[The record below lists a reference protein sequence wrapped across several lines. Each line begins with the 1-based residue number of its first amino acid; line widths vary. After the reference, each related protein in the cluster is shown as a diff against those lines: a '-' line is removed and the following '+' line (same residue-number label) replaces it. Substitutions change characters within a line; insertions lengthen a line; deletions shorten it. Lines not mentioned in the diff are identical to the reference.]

1 MRTFASDE
9 LTEIR
14 DSYRNAADQKKQIGI
29 LADLHDCTE
38 QDIQQALG
46 LPVTPPKPKPKPKP
60 STGRK
65 QKRAYV
71 QWQKDQVA
79 QLCELYE
86 KGYKLVDIADMLGIP
101 LERVKKKVFNMGTAG
116 QLTLRSHRQKSKPQK
131 VPTEQN
137 RQEKQRETQLVTASG
152 AEERSSDVHVL
163 LQDYFFRIGEPS
175 TADDCNFPSVPHAL
189 FELDQLLT
197 RAAALVHALRV
208 LAEKGGGAP

>member
-1 MRTFASDE
+1 MRTFAPDE

-29 LADLHDCTE
+29 LADLHDCTV
-38 QDIQQALG
+38 QDIQQVLG
-46 LPVTPPKPKPKPKP
+46 LPVTSTKSKL

-71 QWQKDQVA
+71 QWQKDQVT

-101 LERVKKKVFNMGTAG
+101 LERVKKKVFTMGTAG

-163 LQDYFFRIGEPS
+163 LQDYFSRIGEPS

-197 RAAALVHALRV
+197 RAAALVYALRA

>member
-1 MRTFASDE
+1 MRTFAPDE

-29 LADLHDCTE
+29 LADLHDCTL
-38 QDIQQALG
+38 QDIQRALG
-46 LPVTPPKPKPKPKP
+46 LPVTSTKSKP

-131 VPTEQN
+131 VLTEQN

-163 LQDYFFRIGEPS
+163 LQDYFSRIGEPS

-208 LAEKGGGAP
+208 LAEKGGGA

>member
-1 MRTFASDE
+1 MRTFAPDE

-29 LADLHDCTE
+29 LADLHDCTL

-46 LPVTPPKPKPKPKP
+46 LPVTSTKSKP

-101 LERVKKKVFNMGTAG
+101 LERVEKKVFTMGTAG

-163 LQDYFFRIGEPS
+163 LQDYFSRIGEPS

-197 RAAALVHALRV
+197 RAAALVYALRV

>member
-1 MRTFASDE
+1 MRTFAPDE

-14 DSYRNAADQKKQIGI
+14 DSYRNAADQNKQIGI
-29 LADLHDCTE
+29 LADLHDCTV
-38 QDIQQALG
+38 QDIQRALG
-46 LPVTPPKPKPKPKP
+46 LPVTSTKSKP

-71 QWQKDQVA
+71 QWQKDQVT

-131 VPTEQN
+131 VPPEQN
-137 RQEKQRETQLVTASG
+137 RQKEQRETQLVTASG
-152 AEERSSDVHVL
+152 AEERSSDVHAL
-163 LQDYFFRIGEPS
+163 LQDYFSRIGEPS

-189 FELDQLLT
+189 FELEQLLT

-208 LAEKGGGAP
+208 LAEKGGDAP

>member
-1 MRTFASDE
+1 MRTFAPDD

-14 DSYRNAADQKKQIGI
+14 DIYRNAADQKKQIGI
-29 LADLHDCTE
+29 LADLHDCTL
-38 QDIQQALG
+38 QDIQRALG
-46 LPVTPPKPKPKPKP
+46 LPVTSTKSKP

-131 VPTEQN
+131 VPPEQN
-137 RQEKQRETQLVTASG
+137 RQKEQRETQLVTASG
-152 AEERSSDVHVL
+152 AEERSSDVHAL
-163 LQDYFFRIGEPS
+163 LQDYFSRIGEPS

-208 LAEKGGGAP
+208 LAEKGGSAP

>member
-1 MRTFASDE
+1 MRTFAPDE

-29 LADLHDCTE
+29 LADLHDCTV
-38 QDIQQALG
+38 QDIQQVLG
-46 LPVTPPKPKPKPKP
+46 LPVTSTKSKL

-71 QWQKDQVA
+71 QWQKDQVT

-163 LQDYFFRIGEPS
+163 LQDYFSRIGEPS

>member
-1 MRTFASDE
+1 MRAFAPDE

-29 LADLHDCTE
+29 LADLHDCTL
-38 QDIQQALG
+38 QDIQRALG
-46 LPVTPPKPKPKPKP
+46 LPVTSTKSKP

-163 LQDYFFRIGEPS
+163 LQDYFSRIGEPS

>member
-1 MRTFASDE
+1 
-9 LTEIR
+9 
-14 DSYRNAADQKKQIGI
+14 
-29 LADLHDCTE
+29 
-38 QDIQQALG
+38 
-46 LPVTPPKPKPKPKP
+46 
-60 STGRK
+60 
-65 QKRAYV
+65 
-71 QWQKDQVA
+71 
-79 QLCELYE
+79 
-86 KGYKLVDIADMLGIP
+86 
-101 LERVKKKVFNMGTAG
+101 MGTAG

-163 LQDYFFRIGEPS
+163 LQDYFSRIGEPS

-208 LAEKGGGAP
+208 LAEKGGDAP

>member
-1 MRTFASDE
+1 MRTFAPDE

-29 LADLHDCTE
+29 LADLHDCTL
-38 QDIQQALG
+38 QDIQRALG
-46 LPVTPPKPKPKPKP
+46 LPVTSTKSKP

-137 RQEKQRETQLVTASG
+137 RQEKQRETPLVTASG

-163 LQDYFFRIGEPS
+163 LQDYFSRIGEPS

-189 FELDQLLT
+189 SELDQLLT

>member
-1 MRTFASDE
+1 MRAFAPDE

-29 LADLHDCTE
+29 LADLHDCTL
-38 QDIQQALG
+38 QDIQRALG
-46 LPVTPPKPKPKPKP
+46 LPVTSTKSKP

-163 LQDYFFRIGEPS
+163 LQDYFSRIGEPS

-208 LAEKGGGAP
+208 LAEKGGSAP

>member
-29 LADLHDCTE
+29 LADLHDCTV
-38 QDIQQALG
+38 QDIQRALG
-46 LPVTPPKPKPKPKP
+46 LPVTSTKSKP
-60 STGRK
+60 STGRR

-101 LERVKKKVFNMGTAG
+101 LERVKKKVFTMGTAG

-131 VPTEQN
+131 VPPEQN
-137 RQEKQRETQLVTASG
+137 RQKEQRETQLVTASG

-163 LQDYFFRIGEPS
+163 LQDYFSRIGELS

-197 RAAALVHALRV
+197 RAAALVYALRV
-208 LAEKGGGAP
+208 LAEKGGGA

>member
-1 MRTFASDE
+1 MRTFAPDE

-14 DSYRNAADQKKQIGI
+14 DSYRNAANPKKQIGI
-29 LADLHDCTE
+29 LSDLYDCAE

-46 LPVTPPKPKPKPKP
+46 LPVTPAKPKP

-163 LQDYFFRIGEPS
+163 LQDYFSRIGEPS

-189 FELDQLLT
+189 SELDQLLT

>member
-1 MRTFASDE
+1 MRTFAPDE

-14 DSYRNAADQKKQIGI
+14 DSYRNVADQKKQIGI
-29 LADLHDCTE
+29 LADLHDCTV
-38 QDIQQALG
+38 QDIQRALG
-46 LPVTPPKPKPKPKP
+46 LSVTSTKSKP

-71 QWQKDQVA
+71 KWQKDQVA

-101 LERVKKKVFNMGTAG
+101 LERVKKKVFKMGTAG

-131 VPTEQN
+131 VPPEQN
-137 RQEKQRETQLVTASG
+137 RQEEQREAQLVTVSC
-152 AEERSSDVHVL
+152 AEGRSSDVCAL
-163 LQDYFFRIGEPS
+163 LQDFFSRIGEPS
-175 TADDCNFPSVPHAL
+175 TADDCNFSSVPYAL
-189 FELDQLLT
+189 SELDQLLT

-208 LAEKGGGAP
+208 LAEKGGGA

>member
-1 MRTFASDE
+1 MRAFAPDE

-29 LADLHDCTE
+29 LADLHDCTL
-38 QDIQQALG
+38 QDIQRALG
-46 LPVTPPKPKPKPKP
+46 LPVTSTKSKP

-79 QLCELYE
+79 QLCELYK

-163 LQDYFFRIGEPS
+163 LQDYFSRIGEPS

-208 LAEKGGGAP
+208 LAEKGGSAP

>member
-1 MRTFASDE
+1 MRAFAPDE

-29 LADLHDCTE
+29 LADLHDCTV
-38 QDIQQALG
+38 QDIQRTLG
-46 LPVTPPKPKPKPKP
+46 LPVTSPKAKTA
-60 STGRK
+60 TGRK

-71 QWQKDQVA
+71 QWQKDQIA

-131 VPTEQN
+131 VPPEQN
-137 RQEKQRETQLVTASG
+137 RQKEQRETQLVTASG
-152 AEERSSDVHVL
+152 AEERSSDVHAL
-163 LQDYFFRIGEPS
+163 LQDYFSRIGEPS

>member
-1 MRTFASDE
+1 MRTFAPDE

-29 LADLHDCTE
+29 LADLHDCTV
-38 QDIQQALG
+38 QDIQQVLG
-46 LPVTPPKPKPKPKP
+46 LPVTSTKSKL

-71 QWQKDQVA
+71 QWQKDQVT

-163 LQDYFFRIGEPS
+163 LQDYFSRIGEPS

-197 RAAALVHALRV
+197 RAAALVYALRV

>member
-1 MRTFASDE
+1 MRTFAPDE

-14 DSYRNAADQKKQIGI
+14 YSYRNAADQKKQIGI
-29 LADLHDCTE
+29 LADLHDCTV
-38 QDIQQALG
+38 QDIQRALG
-46 LPVTPPKPKPKPKP
+46 LPVTSTKSKP

-71 QWQKDQVA
+71 KWQKDQVA

-101 LERVKKKVFNMGTAG
+101 LERVKKKVFTMGTAG

-131 VPTEQN
+131 VPPEQN
-137 RQEKQRETQLVTASG
+137 RQKEQRETQLVTASG

-163 LQDYFFRIGEPS
+163 LQDYFSRIGEPS

-208 LAEKGGGAP
+208 LAEKGGGA

>member
-14 DSYRNAADQKKQIGI
+14 YSYRNAADQKKQIGI
-29 LADLHDCTE
+29 LADLHDCTV
-38 QDIQQALG
+38 QDIQQVLG
-46 LPVTPPKPKPKPKP
+46 LPVTSTKSKP

-131 VPTEQN
+131 VPPEQN
-137 RQEKQRETQLVTASG
+137 RQEEQREAQLVTVSC
-152 AEERSSDVHVL
+152 AEGRSSDVHAL
-163 LQDYFFRIGEPS
+163 LQDYFSRIGEPA

>member
-1 MRTFASDE
+1 MRTFAPDE

-29 LADLHDCTE
+29 LADLHDCTL
-38 QDIQQALG
+38 QDIQRALG
-46 LPVTPPKPKPKPKP
+46 LPVTSTKSKP

-163 LQDYFFRIGEPS
+163 LQDYFSRIGEPS

-197 RAAALVHALRV
+197 RAAALVYALRV
-208 LAEKGGGAP
+208 LAEKGGDAP

>member
-1 MRTFASDE
+1 MRTFAPDE

-29 LADLHDCTE
+29 LADLHDCTL
-38 QDIQQALG
+38 QDIQRALG
-46 LPVTPPKPKPKPKP
+46 LPVTSTKSKL

-163 LQDYFFRIGEPS
+163 LQDYFSRIGEPS

-197 RAAALVHALRV
+197 RAAALVYALRV
-208 LAEKGGGAP
+208 LAEKGGGA

>member
-1 MRTFASDE
+1 MRTFAPDE

-14 DSYRNAADQKKQIGI
+14 DSYRNAANPKKQIGI
-29 LADLHDCTE
+29 LSDLYDCAE

-46 LPVTPPKPKPKPKP
+46 LPVTPAKPKPKP

-163 LQDYFFRIGEPS
+163 LQDYFSRIGEPS

-197 RAAALVHALRV
+197 RAAALVYALRV

>member
-1 MRTFASDE
+1 MRTFAPDE

-29 LADLHDCTE
+29 LADLHDCTV
-38 QDIQQALG
+38 QDIQQVLG
-46 LPVTPPKPKPKPKP
+46 LPVTSTKSKL

-71 QWQKDQVA
+71 QWQKDQVT

-101 LERVKKKVFNMGTAG
+101 LERVKKKVFTMGTAG

-163 LQDYFFRIGEPS
+163 LQDYFSRIGEPS

-197 RAAALVHALRV
+197 RAAALVYALRV

>member
-1 MRTFASDE
+1 MRTFAPDE

-14 DSYRNAADQKKQIGI
+14 YSYRNAADQKKQIGI
-29 LADLHDCTE
+29 LADLHDCTV
-38 QDIQQALG
+38 QDIQRALG
-46 LPVTPPKPKPKPKP
+46 LPVTSTKSKP

-71 QWQKDQVA
+71 KWQKDQVA

-131 VPTEQN
+131 VPPEQN
-137 RQEKQRETQLVTASG
+137 RQKEQRETQLVTASG

-163 LQDYFFRIGEPS
+163 LQDYFSRIGEPS

-197 RAAALVHALRV
+197 RAAALVYALRV

>member
-1 MRTFASDE
+1 MRTFAPDE

-29 LADLHDCTE
+29 LADLHDCTL
-38 QDIQQALG
+38 QDIQRALG
-46 LPVTPPKPKPKPKP
+46 LPVTSTKSKP

-163 LQDYFFRIGEPS
+163 LQDYFSRIGEPS

-208 LAEKGGGAP
+208 LAEKGGSAP

>member
-1 MRTFASDE
+1 M
-9 LTEIR
+9 
-14 DSYRNAADQKKQIGI
+14 
-29 LADLHDCTE
+29 
-38 QDIQQALG
+38 
-46 LPVTPPKPKPKPKP
+46 
-60 STGRK
+60 
-65 QKRAYV
+65 

-163 LQDYFFRIGEPS
+163 LQDYFSRIGEPS

-208 LAEKGGGAP
+208 LAEKGGSAP